1 MVFKKDGKQAQLRID
16 KRHNDDYDFVMEKRV
31 LTLELAV
38 EQNTKVCERLDR
50 SVAHL
55 TQAMA
60 DLRVQM
66 VQGHADLRKEFA
78 ADLATLRKEISADQ
92 ATFRKE
98 ISADQA
104 TLRKELAADQAT
116 LRKEIT
122 ASQTQ
127 ARQEMIAALA
137 ETRKFVEQK
146 FVWLFT
152 SYCGALIAAL
162 GFLAKYLIDGF
173 AN

>member
-50 SVAHL
+50 SMAHL

-60 DLRVQM
+60 DLRVQV
-66 VQGHADLRKEFA
+66 VQGYAD
-78 ADLATLRKEISADQ
+78 
-92 ATFRKE
+92 
-98 ISADQA
+98 
-104 TLRKELAADQAT
+104 LRKELAADQAT
-116 LRKEIT
+116 LRKEIAADQAALRKELT
-122 ASQTQ
+122 ASQIQ
-127 ARQEMIAALA
+127 ARQEMITALA
-137 ETRKFVEQK
+137 ENRKFIEQK
-146 FVWLFT
+146 FFWLLT
-152 SYCGALIAAL
+152 TYCGVLIAAL

-173 AN
+173 I